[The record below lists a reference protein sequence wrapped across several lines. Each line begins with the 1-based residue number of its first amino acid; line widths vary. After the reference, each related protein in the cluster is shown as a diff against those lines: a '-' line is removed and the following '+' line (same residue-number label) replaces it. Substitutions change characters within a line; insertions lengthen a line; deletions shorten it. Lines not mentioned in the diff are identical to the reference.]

1 MSQHESSEQHSR
13 TAPRSTDPRRTDLP
27 RRSVVRGLATGG
39 VVLPLVA
46 ACGNAAG
53 QQGAAGQGGSGGR
66 SSSGGQGGSSDSQ
79 AGGSSGGGAQQGDG
93 GRPLVSTGKVPVGGG
108 VIVTKPQV
116 VVTQPDKGT
125 FEAFSAVCTHQGCL
139 VNQVRDGAIMC
150 PCHGSTFSVKDGS
163 VLGGPAPR
171 PLPRVPVTVRDGT
184 VVAT

>member
-1 MSQHESSEQHSR
+1 MSQHESNEQHSR

-66 SSSGGQGGSSDSQ
+66 GSSGGQGGSSDSQ

-125 FEAFSAVCTHQGCL
+125 FEAFSAVCTHQGCI
-139 VNQVRDGAIMC
+139 VSD
-150 PCHGSTFSVKDGS
+150 
-163 VLGGPAPR
+163 
-171 PLPRVPVTVRDGT
+171 VRDGT
-184 VVAT
+184 IDCACHGSRFAVADGSVVRGPATKPLPGKRITVQGNSIRLA